1 MNQPTDQ
8 RSLLLAECHRL
19 LNQVA
24 CRPGYVKLLGLARN
38 HLRMLA
44 QYKSNRRQRQR
55 GSE

>member
-8 RSLLLAECHRL
+8 RSLLLAECHWL

-24 CRPGYVKLLGLARN
+24 YRPGYLKLLGLARS

-44 QYKSNRRQRQR
+44 QYKLNRGQRQR
-55 GSE
+55 SSE